1 MTTRNIIDYAAADDA
16 VEMRNALYAS
26 IHDRVSAHL
35 DSYKQEVAKSL
46 ISQEEEQPEQEDTE
60 EVQSQEQE

>member
-35 DSYKQEVAKSL
+35 DSYKQQVAKNL
-46 ISQEEEQPEQEDTE
+46 ISQEEQEEQQET
-60 EVQSQEQE
+60 QEQQGQEE

>member
-46 ISQEEEQPEQEDTE
+46 ISQEEDQPEQQDTE
-60 EVQSQEQE
+60 IEQGQE